1 MKTFIIA
8 EVGVNH
14 NGSVER
20 ALDLVDITA
29 DIGADAIKFQTFE
42 AAKLAT
48 RGAGKAE
55 YQTRQTGGGD
65 QLDMLAALQLSHDD
79 HLRLV
84 DRCEKRGIEFM
95 STPFDIESAHA
106 LAAMGMKRLKLPS
119 GDIDFVPMIRTFA
132 RLQRPVIMSTGMA
145 TLEEVRFAKT
155 VLEEEWSRI
164 GAVPA
169 QEDRLTI
176 LHCTSNYPAQPVDVN
191 LRAMVTMQ
199 NEFGCPVGYSDHTD
213 DIYVAVGAVAL
224 GATVI
229 EKHITQSRALPGP
242 DHAASLEPERFAQM
256 IAQIRSIEQALGD
269 GDKAPRQSEMAVRNV
284 VRRSIV
290 AANDIPVGEAIGP
303 ESLMMLRP
311 ANGISPREFDRVV
324 GRIAARPILAGALIG
339 WDDLR

>member
-20 ALDLVDITA
+20 ALDLIDIA
-29 DIGADAIKFQTFE
+29 SDIGADAVKFQTFD

-48 RGAGKAE
+48 KDAGKAE
-55 YQTRQTGGGD
+55 YQVRQTGAGD
-65 QLDMLAALQLSHDD
+65 QQDMLAALQLSHDD
-79 HLRLV
+79 HLQLV
-84 DRCEKRGIEFM
+84 ERCEERGIEFM
-95 STPFDIESAHA
+95 STPFDIDSAHA

-132 RLQRPVIMSTGMA
+132 RLQKPVIMSTGMA
-145 TLEEVRFAKT
+145 TLEEVRFAKA
-155 VLEEEWSRI
+155 VLEEEWARI
-164 GAVPA
+164 GTTLP
-169 QEDRLTI
+169 QSDRLTI
-176 LHCTSNYPAQPVDVN
+176 LHCTSNYPAEPADVN

-199 NEFGCPVGYSDHTD
+199 NEFGCPVGYSDHTA

-242 DHAASLEPERFAQM
+242 DHAASLEPDRFSEM
-256 IAQIRSIEQALGD
+256 VAQIRDMERALGD
-269 GDKAPRQSEMAVRNV
+269 GEKAPRPSELAVRAV

-290 AANDIPVGEAIGP
+290 AAIDIPAGETVRP
-303 ESLMMLRP
+303 ESLTMLRP
-311 ANGISPREFDRVV
+311 SSGIPPSEFDRVV
-324 GRIAARPILAGALIG
+324 GRVAARAIMAGSLIS